1 MLYAVLSV
9 YLVLCNIDRPYFF
22 WLCEQLKL
30 QPLIDATRKKYL
42 KMSGSTTGGG
52 GGGGGRGGHTP
63 PQTTWGVSGL
73 HAWRMT
79 SERVPCYAHAIYM
92 ATATEQ
98 HTVGRSKAGY
108 KDFFVTQGR
117 EKSTDSV
124 EGAAAQESIDSVK

>member
-9 YLVLCNIDRPYFF
+9 YLVLCNIDRPFFF

-30 QPLIDATRKKYL
+30 QPLDRCYQEKIPQDKWQHYR
-42 KMSGSTTGGG
+42 
-52 GGGGGRGGHTP
+52 GGRGGGHTP
-63 PQTTWGVSGL
+63 PQTARVVSGL
-73 HAWRMT
+73 HAWCMN

-98 HTVGRSKAGY
+98 HTVCRSKAGY

-124 EGAAAQESIDSVK
+124 EGAAAQEPIDSVE